1 MEQVIRI
8 LHLEDDP
15 ADAGLVKA
23 RLKSA
28 GLACQITRIETRSE
42 FLEAIQK
49 GESDVILADY
59 NLPGFNGIAA
69 LELAQGLNIDTPF
82 IFVSGV
88 MGEDA
93 AIEGLTK
100 GATDYVLK
108 DKLTRLAPAV
118 NRALREAEN
127 RRERRRAEEALR
139 ESEIS
144 FRAVFEKSV
153 DALGVITDG
162 IVGMVNPAF
171 VALFGYMDLSELQG
185 KPVLDL
191 ITLDQRNR
199 IKKYMLRQ
207 LIGDPTPTVYETRGI
222 RKDGTEFDMDVH
234 TSIYDLHGASHILI
248 VLRDITERK
257 QAEAALDRQVLFDEL
272 MTWIL
277 TRFATCTGAEI
288 DANIELALQSI
299 AEFIG
304 VDHAY
309 VLTFSVNQG
318 VAWEATYEWCGP
330 NVSPQ
335 LHEHD
340 TPEKH
345 KHGEQPDFR
354 IDEWN
359 KKAQLQG
366 DEIIRINE
374 PDSSPDVADP
384 GQFREGALSI
394 LAVPIW
400 GSVGQIKGSV
410 GLHSHDHP
418 VFWSDNDVARLKMVG
433 DAIAGLLERKR
444 AEEQILQNAARA
456 EALAR
461 TAARLN
467 AQLNLDTVL
476 NTVCEETARALNVP
490 IVHIFLYDPQRDV
503 LSLAQMIGLPP
514 RYLTG
519 YIPTARVRY
528 EEFARENG
536 NLFVLPDI
544 QALTDSPNRD
554 AYVEFGIR
562 TFTAA
567 GMMRNEQLVGVLAVL
582 TTDTVRVFSEDELA
596 LLKGLADQAAQA
608 LVNSRLLE
616 ETRQRLAE
624 LEAINKVST
633 ALRVAET
640 LTEMLPQLMD
650 VTLAAL
656 HASLGSIW
664 LYDQAKDELR
674 PEVMRGWYEVTHVA
688 GHPPLKPGDGIEG
701 SVFLSGQAMIVE
713 DFHENSLIPEGAR
726 QQLPP
731 GIGGASVPIRAG
743 ENVIGTLSVSV
754 LSPRKLAPGEINLL
768 STLSEIAGN
777 AIHRVQ
783 LHQQTSRRL
792 QYLTALSDIDHAISS
807 SFDLNFS
814 LTTLLMH
821 VTLQLKVDAADVL
834 LLKSGSQTLEY
845 STGRGFRT
853 NAVER
858 AQLRLGESYP
868 GRAALERRIVHI
880 HDLTEQRD
888 ELLLTRLLAGEDFIS
903 YYAVPLVAKGQ
914 VKGVLEIF
922 HRSILQTDDEWV
934 DFLRAL
940 AGQAAIAIENATLF
954 DSLQRTNIE
963 LTLAYDATIEG
974 WSRALDLRDKETEG
988 HTQRVTEMTVK
999 LARAYGK
1006 NEQELVYVR
1015 WGALL
1020 HDIGKM
1026 GVPDG
1031 ILLKPGPLTPE
1042 EWGVMRKHP
1051 TLAYEMLSPI
1061 RHLKPALDIPYYHHE
1076 RWDGSGYPHGL
1087 KGEQIPFIA
1096 RLFAVV
1102 DSWDALTSDRPY
1114 HPAVSAEEA
1123 TREIQAESGTHLDPD
1138 AVQAFF
1144 NLFGFK

>member
-1 MEQVIRI
+1 MEQDIRI

-28 GLACQITRIETRSE
+28 GLACQIMRVETRNE
-42 FLEAIQK
+42 FIEAIQK

-69 LELAQGLNIDTPF
+69 LELVQGLNIDIPF

-108 DKLTRLAPAV
+108 DKLTRLAPAI

-171 VALFGYMDLSELQG
+171 VALFGYVNLSELQG

-191 ITLDQRNR
+191 ITPDQRNR
-199 IKKYMLRQ
+199 IKKYMLHQ
-207 LIGDPTPTVYETRGI
+207 LIGEPAPTVYEARGL

-234 TSIYDLHGASHILI
+234 SSIYDLHGESHVLI

-299 AEFIG
+299 ADFIG

-318 VAWEATYEWCGP
+318 VTWEATYEWCGP

-335 LHEHD
+335 LHAHGTSENRKLGEY
-340 TPEKH
+340 TPL
-345 KHGEQPDFR
+345 G
-354 IDEWN
+354 IDKWSET
-359 KKAQLQG
+359 QLQG

-374 PDSSPDVADP
+374 FAPSMDPRDP
-384 GQFREGALSI
+384 GQFKEGALSI

-418 VFWSDNDVARLKMVG
+418 IFWSDNDVAHLKMVG

-490 IVHIFLYDPQRDV
+490 VVHILLYDSQRDV
-503 LSLAQMIGLPP
+503 LALAQTTGLPP
-514 RYLTG
+514 NYLRDFVPVSR
-519 YIPTARVRY
+519 IEY
-528 EEFARENG
+528 EEFASEKG
-536 NLFVLPDI
+536 TLFVLPDI
-544 QALTDSPNRD
+544 QSMADSPNAA
-554 AYVEFGIR
+554 AYVEFDLR
-562 TFTAA
+562 TFAA
-567 GMMRNEQLVGVLAVL
+567 TGMMRNEQLVGVLAVL
-582 TTDTVRVFSEDELA
+582 TTGTSRVFSEDELA

-650 VTLAAL
+650 VTLSVL

-664 LYDQAKDELR
+664 LYDQAQNELR
-674 PEVMRGWYEVTHVA
+674 PEVMRGWYEVTHIA
-688 GHPPLKPGDGIEG
+688 RHAALKPGEGIEG

-713 DFHENSLIPEGAR
+713 DFHENSLIPEVAR
-726 QQLPP
+726 QQLPV

-743 ENVIGTLSVSV
+743 ENVIGTFSVSV
-754 LSPRKLAPGEINLL
+754 LLPRKLTPGEINLL

-777 AIHRVQ
+777 AIHRAQ
-783 LHQQTSRRL
+783 LYQQTSRRL

-821 VTLQLKVDAADVL
+821 VTLQLKVDAADIL
-834 LLKSGSQTLEY
+834 LLKPGSQTMEY
-845 STGRGFRT
+845 TAGRGFRT

-868 GRAALERRIVHI
+868 GRAALERRIVYI
-880 HDLTEQRD
+880 RDLTDQRD

-922 HRSILQTDDEWV
+922 HRSVLQTDDEWV

-940 AGQAAIAIENATLF
+940 AGQAAIAIENVALF
-954 DSLQRTNIE
+954 DSLQRTNTE
-963 LTLAYDATIEG
+963 LAQAYDATIEG
-974 WSRALDLRDKETEG
+974 WSRALDLRDRETEG

-1015 WGALL
+1015 WGSLL

-1031 ILLKPGPLTPE
+1031 ILLKPGPLTSE
-1042 EWGVMRKHP
+1042 EWGVMRQHP

-1061 RHLKPALDIPYYHHE
+1061 RHLKPALDIPRYHHE
-1076 RWDGSGYPHGL
+1076 RWDGSGYPNGL

-1102 DSWDALTSDRPY
+1102 DTWDALTSDRPY

-1123 TREIQAESGTHLDPD
+1123 NREIQSKSGIHLDPEV
-1138 AVQAFF
+1138 VQAFF
-1144 NLFGFK
+1144 DLFGFK